1 MILTMFV
8 DLATRLSQANVIIG
22 IILCSIGL
30 GIVLLSRK
38 LIGLVRN
45 GREVQEDDKTILIMR
60 AVGLIMIVV
69 AMIVMIIY

>member
-1 MILTMFV
+1 MLMFV
-8 DLATRLSQANVIIG
+8 DLITRLSQANVIIG

-38 LIGLVRN
+38 YVGLNRN
-45 GREVQEDDKTILIMR
+45 GKEIQEDDRNILIAR
-60 AVGLIMIVV
+60 ALGLIMIVV

>member
-1 MILTMFV
+1 MLMFV
-8 DLATRLSQANVIIG
+8 DLITRLSQANVIIG

-38 LIGLVRN
+38 YVGSSRSGKEI
-45 GREVQEDDKTILIMR
+45 QEDDRNILIAR
-60 AVGLIMIVV
+60 ALGLIMIVV

>member
-1 MILTMFV
+1 MLMFV
-8 DLATRLSQANVIIG
+8 DLITRLSQANVIIG

-38 LIGLVRN
+38 YVGSSRGDKEI
-45 GREVQEDDKTILIMR
+45 QEDDRTVLIAR
-60 AVGLIMIVV
+60 ALGLIMIVV